1 MKSTGCLLHVGQFN
15 VDSPKGST
23 VHSVFWEIIWLSSTS
38 VEIQLYLNHVR
49 MNAKSNSHS
58 FFSTMN
64 VSFAGL
70 ATVHAF
76 WIHEKSRRRLKIW
89 KNFSQILKSSNTC
102 NFSGLGEYLKK
113 EKFNI
118 INTIMMCKMLV
129 LCTGIGSW
137 LSLLWFSHF
146 RLIAGVQPSLLYS
159 FVLVLNVRLL

>member
-89 KNFSQILKSSNTC
+89 KNFSQART
-102 NFSGLGEYLKK
+102 Y
-113 EKFNI
+113 NI
-118 INTIMMCKMLV
+118 IPIWFVIRCLV
-129 LCTGIGSW
+129 MISLQIPAIFQGWGNIW
-137 LSLLWFSHF
+137 KRKNLILSILLWCVKC
-146 RLIAGVQPSLLYS
+146 LYYVQGLAPDWVFCDSVILGL
-159 FVLVLNVRLL
+159 